1 MSAHPSPADRALLRF
16 LYCGTPVPH
25 RWLILV
31 ATRVTRDLVRRRRAF
46 R

>member
-16 LYCGTPVPH
+16 LYCGTTVPN
-25 RWLILV
+25 RWLRIIAV
-31 ATRVTRDLVRRRRAF
+31 RITRDLVRRRMAF